1 MTPERGMSIFRGRI
15 APAHAPSNAPRCVV
29 RRTLALVAVLAFGFA
44 PVASADG
51 EAPLAAAD
59 WPAVAAGAPIERE
72 WLRVLLGGRR
82 VGVMETTRRD
92 DGVLVETTES
102 MRIVL
107 ERDGNAMR
115 LETTT
120 TSIEAIDGT
129 PLAFRSES
137 RLSGQRQLVEGRVE
151 DGDRATVVTIS
162 PAGREVRSLE
172 WQPGAVLVDGAER
185 IARRHPLEPG
195 TTWRHVSFDPG
206 GLLFVPVES
215 TVVGRETID
224 IAGERRELV
233 RVRQRAT
240 LPGSTLEVDGWHA
253 DDHALVRALAPMFG
267 LELELVACASDC
279 SAEPIQSLDLF
290 DHTLVAS
297 PRALSRG
304 ERRAPLSY
312 RIAVPD
318 GAGRP
323 ARSAG
328 QRVEAIP
335 GGFHV
340 IVDPRDWR
348 GGGTSPIAAD
358 TAANR
363 WLEADDAAIREA
375 ALAAVGDAVSPA
387 ERMRRLTAHV
397 RGHVTSKSLDVG
409 YASARETLDARAGDC
424 TEHAVLLAALARSLG
439 IPARVVSGLAYAP
452 RWAGRDHVFVPH
464 AWVEAWTGSRWEGFD
479 AALPEGFGSGH
490 LALAVGDGEPSGF
503 YAAIG
508 LLGTLRV
515 STIESPAVDAP

>member
-1 MTPERGMSIFRGRI
+1 MTPERGISIFRRQT
-15 APAHAPSNAPRCVV
+15 APAQAPSKALQSVIWRS
-29 RRTLALVAVLAFGFA
+29 LAFVAALAFGFA
-44 PVASADG
+44 PFASADDI
-51 EAPLAAAD
+51 APSAAD
-59 WPAVAAGAPIERE
+59 WPAVAAGAPIEHD
-72 WLRVLLGGRR
+72 WMRVLLGGRR
-82 VGVMETTRRD
+82 VGILKTTRRD
-92 DGVLVETTES
+92 DGALVETTES

-115 LETTT
+115 LETIT
-120 TSIEAIDGT
+120 TSIEAVDGT

-137 RLSGQRQLVEGRVE
+137 RLSGQRQIVEGRVW
-151 DGDRATVVTIS
+151 DGQRATVVTTS
-162 PAGREVRSLE
+162 AAGREVRSLD

-224 IAGERRELV
+224 IAGQRRELV

-240 LPGSTLEVDGWHA
+240 LPGSMLVIDGWHA
-253 DDHALVRALAPMFG
+253 DDHTLVRALTPMFG
-267 LELELVACASDC
+267 LELELIACASDC

-290 DHTLVAS
+290 DHTIVSS
-297 PRALSRG
+297 PRALSRA
-304 ERRAPLSY
+304 ERRAPLAY

-323 ARSAG
+323 AQSAG
-328 QRVEAIP
+328 QRVETIP
-335 GGFHV
+335 GGFRV
-340 IVDPRDWR
+340 VVDPRNWH
-348 GGGTSPIAAD
+348 GGGESPTAAD

-363 WLEADDAAIREA
+363 WLEADDAAIRKA
-375 ALAAVGDAVSPA
+375 ALAAVGDAATPA
-387 ERMRRLTAHV
+387 ERMRRLTSHV
-397 RGHVTSKSLDVG
+397 RGYVTSKSLDVG

-424 TEHAVLLAALARSLG
+424 TEHALLLAALARSLG

-452 RWAGRDHVFVPH
+452 RWSGRDHVFVPH
-464 AWVEAWTGSRWEGFD
+464 AWTEAWTGSRWEGFD

-490 LALAVGDGEPSGF
+490 LALATGDGEPSGF

-508 LLGTLRV
+508 LLGNLSVLSIEPVRV
-515 STIESPAVDAP
+515 SDP

>member
-1 MTPERGMSIFRGRI
+1 MTPERGLSILRGRI
-15 APAHAPSNAPRCVV
+15 APARAPSNAPRSVV
-29 RRTLALVAVLAFGFA
+29 RRVLALVAALALGCA
-44 PVASADG
+44 PVASADRA
-51 EAPLAAAD
+51 APSATAD
-59 WPAVAAGAPIERE
+59 WPTVEAGAPVERE

-92 DGVLVETTES
+92 DGALVETTES

-107 ERDGNAMR
+107 ERDGSAVR

-120 TSIEAIDGT
+120 TSIEAVDGT

-137 RLSGQRQLVEGRVE
+137 RLSGQRQIVEGRVE
-151 DGDRATVVTIS
+151 EGRRATVAMTS
-162 PAGREVRSLE
+162 PAGREVRTLD

-185 IARRHPLEPG
+185 IARRHPLVPG
-195 TTWRHVSFDPG
+195 TRWRHVSFDPG
-206 GLLFVPVES
+206 GLMFVPVES
-215 TVVGRETID
+215 TVVGREAID
-224 IAGERRELV
+224 VAGERRELV

-240 LPGSTLEVDGWHA
+240 LPGATLEIDGWHA
-253 DDHALVRALAPMFG
+253 DDHGLVRALMPMFG

-279 SAEPIQSLDLF
+279 NAEPIQSLDLF
-290 DHTLVAS
+290 EYTLVAS

-318 GAGRP
+318 GAGQP

-328 QRVEAIP
+328 QRAEAIA
-335 GGFHV
+335 GGFRV
-340 IVDPRDWR
+340 VVDPRDWR
-348 GGGTSPIAAD
+348 GGGTGPTAAD

-375 ALAAVGDAVSPA
+375 ALAAIGDAAAPA
-387 ERMRRLTAHV
+387 ARMHRLTAHV
-397 RGHVTSKSLDVG
+397 RAHVTSKSLDVG

-424 TEHAVLLAALARSLG
+424 TEHALLLAALARSLG

-452 RWAGRDHVFVPH
+452 AWAGRAHVFVPH

-490 LALAVGDGEPSGF
+490 LALASGDGEPSGF

-508 LLGTLRV
+508 LLGNLEV
-515 STIESPAVDAP
+515 SAIEAIPTEAP